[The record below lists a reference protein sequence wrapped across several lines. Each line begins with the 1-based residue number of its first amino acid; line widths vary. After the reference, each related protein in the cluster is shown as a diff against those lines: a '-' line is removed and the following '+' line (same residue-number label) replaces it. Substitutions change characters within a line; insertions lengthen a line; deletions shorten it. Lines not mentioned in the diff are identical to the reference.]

1 MNHGIP
7 TYRSAEGPGQVLRVE
22 AALPSPGTRTKTQV
36 AWHRGVDTRSQGEE
50 LCASPVDHL
59 LRGHLNLK
67 ILEVGYE
74 AGDVE
79 VN

>member
-1 MNHGIP
+1 M
-7 TYRSAEGPGQVLRVE
+7 LRVE

-50 LCASPVDHL
+50 LCVSPVDHL